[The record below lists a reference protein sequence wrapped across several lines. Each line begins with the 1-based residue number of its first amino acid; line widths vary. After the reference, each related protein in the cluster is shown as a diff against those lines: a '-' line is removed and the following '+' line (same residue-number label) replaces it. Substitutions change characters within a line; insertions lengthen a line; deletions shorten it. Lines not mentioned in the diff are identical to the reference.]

1 MEINPDVKQKIQIA
15 LALAI
20 AVAAVRT
27 AYVLY
32 ERHPEGKQET
42 QPAATAAPPLN
53 PDYYVVPKKLYPY
66 DLKSARE
73 LTKQPIW
80 VKEGYRYTYYPY
92 NAATH
97 RADFTHEAGLLLPIQ
112 KLEIKDVV
120 TDRAPNSGAQKAI
133 MAVFENEGKSCAV
146 QIGLI
151 TEGEYKFYSDAMF
164 FVQDPHELYKH
175 WPAEM
180 WQSVDK
186 HEVKQGMNEFQAVF
200 AIGMGRPDSQ
210 TDPTWKTVHY
220 PNGGNPLA
228 ITFHDGKAVEIKAD
242 KSS

>member
-20 AVAAVRT
+20 AVAGVRT

-32 ERHPEGKQET
+32 QRHEESHQRAEASA
-42 QPAATAAPPLN
+42 PAPSLN

-66 DLKSARE
+66 DLKSAQE
-73 LTKQPIW
+73 LTKQPVW
-80 VKEGYRYTYYPY
+80 VKEGYRYTYYPF
-92 NAATH
+92 NLATH
-97 RADFTHEAGLLLPIQ
+97 RTDFSREAGLLLPIQ
-112 KLEIKDVV
+112 KLEIKNVV
-120 TDRAPNSGAQKAI
+120 ADKAPNSGAQKTI
-133 MAVFENEGKSCAV
+133 MAIFEDQGKSYAV
-146 QIGLI
+146 QVGVL
-151 TEGEYKFYSDAMF
+151 TDGEYKIYSDAMF

-175 WPAEM
+175 WSPEI

-210 TDPTWKTVHY
+210 TDASWKTVHY

-228 ITFHDGKAVEIKAD
+228 ITFHEGRAVEIKPD
-242 KSS
+242 KPS